1 MRKLSSDQADA
12 VLRAAN
18 PLPTADRDL
27 FFNDVI
33 EALAGL
39 GDLGDGIV
47 HRVVRD
53 IQRKYFDP
61 PNLNHVSSRGR

>member
-1 MRKLSSDQADA
+1 MRKLSPDQADA
-12 VLRAAN
+12 VRAAN

-47 HRVVRD
+47 HQVCRD
-53 IQRKYFDP
+53 VQHKYWGS